1 MDENI
6 NRGPVSILSLL
17 LNRKSISGCSKSW
30 FVSHTVGKIIFTERG
45 EHLLVSVS
53 FMICCPLELEVLDK
67 MIITIVLPYPNQKQ
81 NGTFTFQ
88 S

>member
-1 MDENI
+1 M
-6 NRGPVSILSLL
+6 P
-17 LNRKSISGCSKSW
+17 
-30 FVSHTVGKIIFTERG
+30 HTVGKIIFTERG

-53 FMICCPLELEVLDK
+53 FMICCPLELEVPDK

-88 S
+88 SFQMLERQQGFANDSD